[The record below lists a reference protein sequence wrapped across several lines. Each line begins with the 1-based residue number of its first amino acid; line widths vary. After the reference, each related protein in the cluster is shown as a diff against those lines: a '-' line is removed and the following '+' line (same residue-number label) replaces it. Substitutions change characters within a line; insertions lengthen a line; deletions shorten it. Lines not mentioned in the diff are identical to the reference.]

1 MSSTNLERRRA
12 VIMKRLRRASAD
24 EATDIKKWKVEHERQ
39 RQRMEQGVGVPL
51 SLLCSEVRSTALP
64 LDWFGGAPPCYVRS
78 AEDQAKERMLME
90 LCSTQRTTIQATG
103 AELAAIRAERSR
115 LKTKITAL
123 QNKVDDIE
131 QCATDR
137 TAALEAAKRDARDLS
152 AQVRSATRTIA
163 ATNMCGCA
171 CTFCGMCV
179 CVYVCVCV
187 LLALPLHRAL
197 CARVCAYILCV
208 CAYVYVCVLWY
219 GGASAF
225 SSVNLSS
232 GQGEYAGL
240 SPGRTR
246 TEKHTQ
252 TQRALTGVTLPSY
265 THTHK
270 RLKQHKKKTHTN
282 TKHTNTQTNTQ
293 THKHTNTQTH
303 TNTKH
308 TNTQTNTRT
317 HKHTNTHSLTHSL
330 LCTLSGEHRGKVRG
344 RPGGAGEAYGHH
356 RACFHVASRCHC
368 GQS

>member
-12 VIMKRLRRASAD
+12 VIMKRLTRGKTE

-179 CVYVCVCV
+179 CVYVCVSV

-246 TEKHTQ
+246 TEKHT
-252 TQRALTGVTLPSY
+252 
-265 THTHK
+265 HTHK
-270 RLKQHKKKTHTN
+270 HPNKRPHKRPKPHKMKTRKN
-282 TKHTNTQTNTQ
+282 TH
-293 THKHTNTQTH
+293 TQTH